1 MIRQWRLSRYL
12 RKPWQQVALALALS
26 LFVIVKPSTLARSLT
41 DKEQSMLTP
50 LLQQPTPRCVG
61 LYLIDLPADFMPDEG
76 MFLLMDDNQTKM
88 ESREQ
93 YRPPFNQLIQRREQE
108 LKVTEPVNPLNNPY
122 LKQIYPLPAG
132 MVGTVF
138 ERNENIGVP
147 DVARILEAYKW
158 DASVTFK
165 IEIKADDGRSS
176 RYDSDKMKYGSD
188 IYGYNVPEKLA
199 AVQDRLRRTT
209 AREDTLIPNQPGF
222 CILRGFIAGK
232 PIESYDFGMGYVH
245 KHIKNLVV
253 TFSSNNYQSTGDTL
267 LQQDERMMEQ
277 GQYHTLHKGKRQI
290 NGLAIEEWL
299 LGGEVTDRENIMLQY
314 DEYYFYLKYNQLDP
328 TEQQPRFE
336 IKLYYNTKNLTPE
349 ERLSEAQLI
358 TLWKEITS
366 TLRIRPG
373 AI

>member
-1 MIRQWRLSRYL
+1 
-12 RKPWQQVALALALS
+12 
-26 LFVIVKPSTLARSLT
+26 
-41 DKEQSMLTP
+41 MLTP
-50 LLQQPTPRCVG
+50 LLQHPTPRCVG

-76 MFLLMDDNQTKM
+76 VFFLMDDNQTKM

-93 YRPPFNQLIQRREQE
+93 YRPPFNQLMQRREQE
-108 LKVTEPVNPLNNPY
+108 LKATEPDDVLDKPY
-122 LKQIYPLPAG
+122 LKQMHPLSTD

-138 ERNENIGVP
+138 ERNESAGVP

-158 DASVTFK
+158 DAGVTFK
-165 IEIKADDGRSS
+165 IEIKAKDGRSS
-176 RYDSDKMKYGSD
+176 RYDADRATYGQD
-188 IYGYNVPEKLA
+188 IYRYNVPEKLA
-199 AVQDRLRRTT
+199 VVQDLLHRTT

-232 PIESYDFGMGYVH
+232 PVESYDFGMGYVH

-253 TFSSNNYQSTGDTL
+253 TFSSNNYQSTGSTL
-267 LQQDERMMEQ
+267 LQQDERMMAQ
-277 GQYHTLHKGKRQI
+277 GKYHTLHKGKRQI

-299 LGGEVTDRENIMLQY
+299 LGGEVTERQYVTPPY
-314 DEYYFYLKYNQLDP
+314 DEYFFYLKYNQLDP
-328 TEQQPRFE
+328 TAQQPAFDIR
-336 IKLYYNTKNLTPE
+336 LYYKTENLAPE